1 MEAIWIGIV
10 LALLFAGAFGG
21 GFLVGRRGRG
31 HGAPASAT
39 DLRQAGKLKR
49 ELENLFRYDGTPQA

>member
-21 GFLVGRRGRG
+21 GFLAGRRTARQSPPPD
-31 HGAPASAT
+31 AEA
-39 DLRQAGKLKR
+39 LRQAGKLKR
-49 ELENLFRYDGTPQA
+49 ELENLFRYDGTPLS